1 MIKYYLGEGSNSMR
15 NIVYDRRGYIIVDTG
30 SDLVVV
36 NTLGEYSNHA
46 HFKRR
51 TDRYGN
57 VNLHNAKMCIHL
69 ALEQIY
75 PKNHL
80 MRKAV
85 LRVST
90 DEEFKAWIIRR
101 AKSHAH
107 YH

>member
-1 MIKYYLGEGSNSMR
+1 MR

-36 NTLGEYSNHA
+36 DTLGEYSNHA